1 MAGRRPTLRS
11 NSNLAATR
19 PVTRLDFPGG
29 QRGDYTSCTM
39 AWVEQGMYEG
49 ATEPLWYGERKV
61 WSVTGFILGV
71 RSRIVDIPTLWVEG
85 EISELKVPRPGQ
97 KLATVFFTLKDPN
110 NGFMVSC
117 TMPKARYEALRLD
130 LRDGDLVQCF
140 GRPDIYAA
148 RGTFQLRVQSM
159 EHAGRGLI
167 LQQLEALKAKLEAEG
182 LFDESRKRP
191 LPFLPRRVGV
201 ITGAGAAAQGDFLRN
216 VQERF
221 PPVKLVMCEV
231 LVQGERAAPMIVAAL
246 RRMQQIEDVDVIV
259 VTRGGGAFEDF
270 LPFSDERVLRA
281 IAACPTP
288 VVSAIGHEKDSPIS
302 DNVADLRVSTPT
314 AAARTVVPDW
324 REVTSGLERAQ
335 VAMRRR
341 GTEHVRVR
349 RERTTML
356 RARLTDRSPA
366 RFVQERSKWIDTV
379 RDRAMQSMVRRI
391 ADGRLAMSR
400 DRRDIERCF
409 QVRMTE
415 RQGRLTA
422 AVGRLR
428 ALSPTAVLDRGYA
441 IVRGTG
447 GSIVRDAEQVA
458 AGDGLQVALGRG
470 TLHATVDEVEVV
482 TNG

>member
-1 MAGRRPTLRS
+1 
-11 NSNLAATR
+11 
-19 PVTRLDFPGG
+19 
-29 QRGDYTSCTM
+29 M
-39 AWVEQGMYEG
+39 AWAEQGMYEG

-110 NGFMVSC
+110 NGYMVSC
-117 TMPKARYEALRLD
+117 TIPKSRFEALRLD
-130 LRDGDLVQCF
+130 LGDGDLVQCF

-182 LFDESRKRP
+182 LFDEARKQR

-216 VQERF
+216 VHERF
-221 PPVKLVMCEV
+221 PAVKLVMCET
-231 LVQGERAAPMIVAAL
+231 LVQGDRAAAMIVAAI
-246 RRMQQIEDVDVIV
+246 RRMERIDDVDVIV
-259 VTRGGGAFEDF
+259 ITRGGGAFEDF
-270 LPFSDERVLRA
+270 LPFSDERVCRA
-281 IAACPTP
+281 IAACPKP

-302 DNVADLRVSTPT
+302 DLVADLRVSTPT

-324 REVTSGLERAQ
+324 REVTGRLERAQ
-335 VAMRRR
+335 VSMRRR
-341 GTEHVRVR
+341 GTEHVRSR

-366 RFVQERSKWIDTV
+366 RFVQERATWIDALRGRGTQ
-379 RDRAMQSMVRRI
+379 AMVRRI
-391 ADGRLAMSR
+391 ADGRLAMAR

-409 QVRMTE
+409 QVRLTE
-415 RQGRLTA
+415 HQGRLTA

-428 ALSPTAVLDRGYA
+428 ALSPKAVLDRGYS
-441 IVRGTG
+441 IVRGADG
-447 GSIVRDAEQVA
+447 AVVHEASQVR
-458 AGDGLQVALGRG
+458 AGDAVQVVLGRG
-470 TLHATVDEVEVV
+470 TLHATVDEIEVV
-482 TNG
+482 ASD